1 MSHQRKMKRKII
13 ITIIA
18 VLVVIAGIIGFFAVK
33 DLKQEKNLCEEIAS
47 IQELTANI
55 GHVDMDQVNEK
66 LQRTVTTGDY
76 AVVEQAV
83 KNYMADN
90 FNAMI
95 TISNVLDDT
104 ELTTALTAENYEADG
119 PDFVKT
125 KQILTDL
132 QNQLTDAKET
142 MKTLAS
148 TDGMMS
154 YLKNMEDSYYIDLYK
169 EIIGAEE
176 VSAEDINDMEASVD
190 DVWNLI
196 QSELSVLDFL
206 AENKGNWEVQD
217 GTITFNSDEL
227 MNQYNQLLLAVQ

>member
-1 MSHQRKMKRKII
+1 MKRKMII
-13 ITIIA
+13 AIIA
-18 VLVVIAGIIGFFAVK
+18 VLALIAGIIGFFAVK
-33 DLKQEKNLCEEIAS
+33 DLKQENNLREEIAS
-47 IQELTANI
+47 IQKLTANVGQI
-55 GHVDMDQVNEK
+55 DIEQVNEK
-66 LQRTVTTGDY
+66 LQRIVTTGDY

-83 KNYMADN
+83 KNYMTDN

-95 TISNVLDDT
+95 TISNVLNDT

-119 PDFVKT
+119 PNFVKT

-132 QNQLTDAKET
+132 QNQLTDAKKA
-142 MKTLAS
+142 MGTLAS
-148 TDGMMS
+148 KDGMMS

-176 VSAEDINDMEASVD
+176 MSEEDIKDMEVSVD

-206 AENKGNWEVQD
+206 AENKGSWEVQD
-217 GTITFNSDEL
+217 GTIAFSSDEL
-227 MNQYNQLLLAVQ
+227 TNQYNQLLLAVQ